1 MQIIKKS
8 LIIISKTL
16 AVSGLIALLVIT
28 ATSISPVYRFH
39 IPEPFTGPN
48 IYDPYAGTDSS
59 TCWKRANFHTHTRV
73 EGPLNECEFT
83 PKEVLDAYGRF
94 GYDIVTFSNHNE
106 LTKNPLGP
114 EYQADAYE
122 HGYNLLKFHKLVYGC
137 SDVKGFDHL
146 IPLTVSQK
154 QFQFDILGKDCDFI
168 QFNHPLRT
176 EGLSSK
182 QMEKLEG
189 YRLIELDSGRS
200 TENEYWDWALSA
212 GIYSFGVANDDLHY
226 PDRSGRIA
234 VRSNFLDCKSST
246 YEDVKNTL
254 SSGAFYAMR
263 IPDYGNG
270 DWEVKY
276 ARNRELPF
284 IKEIGLRNDTI
295 HIALSEPADSIVFT
309 GQGHSTLHAVKG
321 TALAKYILRP
331 SDSYARITAYF
342 QDGEVIYSNPFARY
356 DKSESDTPFRP
367 SRHSVN
373 TILTLLY
380 NLALAVIFAGL
391 VIVLKTI
398 IKKR

>member
-83 PKEVLDAYGRF
+83 PKEVLDAYSRF

-342 QDGEVIYSNPFARY
+342 QDGEVIYTNPFARY

>member
-16 AVSGLIALLVIT
+16 AVSGLIALLAIT

-39 IPEPFTGPN
+39 IPEPFTGPD
-48 IYDPYAGTDSS
+48 IYDPYAGTDTS

-73 EGPLNECEFT
+73 EGPLNECDFT
-83 PKEVLDAYGRF
+83 PEEVLDAYDRF
-94 GYDIVTFSNHNE
+94 GYDIVTFSNHNK
-106 LTKNPLGP
+106 LTDNPLGS

-122 HGYNLLKFHKLVYGC
+122 HGYNLLKFHKLVFGC

-146 IPLTVSQK
+146 VPLTVFQK

-176 EGLSSK
+176 EGLSRK
-182 QMEKLEG
+182 QMERLEG

-234 VRSNFLDCKSST
+234 VRSNFLDCKSNR
-246 YEDVKNTL
+246 YEDVKSTL
-254 SSGAFYAMR
+254 LSGAFYAMR

-276 ARNRELPF
+276 AKNKELPYVR
-284 IKEIGLRNDTI
+284 EIGLRKDTI

-309 GQGHSTLHAVKG
+309 GQDHRLLHRSAD
-321 TALAKYILRP
+321 TNHAEYAFRND
-331 SDSYARITAYF
+331 DSYARITAYF
-342 QDGEVIYSNPFARY
+342 PDGEVIYSNPFARY
-356 DKSESDTPFRP
+356 DKGVSASPFKP
-367 SRHSVN
+367 SRHTIN
-373 TILTLLY
+373 IILTLLY
-380 NLALAVIFAGL
+380 NLALVAIFIGL
-391 VIVLKTI
+391 VLAVRKL
-398 IKKR
+398 IKNR

>member
-39 IPEPFTGPN
+39 IPEPFTGPD

-83 PKEVLDAYGRF
+83 PKEVLDAYSRF

-342 QDGEVIYSNPFARY
+342 QDGEVIYTNPFARY